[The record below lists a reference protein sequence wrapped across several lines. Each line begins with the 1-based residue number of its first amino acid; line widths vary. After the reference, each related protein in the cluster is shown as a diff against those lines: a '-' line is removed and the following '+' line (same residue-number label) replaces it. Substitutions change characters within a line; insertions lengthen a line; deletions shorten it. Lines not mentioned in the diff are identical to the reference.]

1 MPLFWD
7 YSLRNQLVT
16 KLPVSSINLLRT
28 FFFGRPYWARWLS
41 INMLR
46 TYTVGMAQS
55 TTYLWVPLGKRNPK
69 SVEEVTLGI
78 SGSVFWT
85 NRNISTSFL
94 GKFDH
99 HRNPLALARNP
110 PLFFFL
116 PFLQKWLLLHLYG
129 LWHPSYV
136 GETLIL
142 HFTLTFSCA
151 GCCKRHWVGTHE
163 DLKICP
169 KFHIRRQPNY
179 KKCKIDRYF
188 SLLNYC
194 FTVCHIILTIFY
206 PQYKVY
212 HIGIWYS
219 LLKICWS
226 IRLDVLQS
234 IELEQAKWYSQIL
247 NQYFLNFLGFEIFF
261 Y

>member
-1 MPLFWD
+1 MGTIGEKKSQICGRSGPWYKWLCFLDKSQHFDFFPRKIW
-7 YSLRNQLVT
+7 
-16 KLPVSSINLLRT
+16 SSHKPI
-28 FFFGRPYWARWLS
+28 G
-41 INMLR
+41 
-46 TYTVGMAQS
+46 
-55 TTYLWVPLGKRNPK
+55 LGKKP
-69 SVEEVTLGI
+69 
-78 SGSVFWT
+78 
-85 NRNISTSFL
+85 TSF
-94 GKFDH
+94 
-99 HRNPLALARNP
+99 
-110 PLFFFL
+110 FFFL
-116 PFLQKWLLLHLYG
+116 PFLQKQLLLHLYG

-151 GCCKRHWVGTHE
+151 GCCKRYWVGSHE

-247 NQYFLNFLGFEIFF
+247 YQYFLNFLGFEIFF
-261 Y
+261 INNKHVFINFSCRSIFPEMEIDFQGFSIL